1 MKKPSPTHEKKENF
15 VLICVLQHPNAS
27 LIPGISKWKKEL
39 IFSGVAHPAKNPCV
53 SWQKEALYQ
62 AWASLKFWNHK
73 DVLIFP
79 ETISRVT
86 T

>member
-1 MKKPSPTHEKKENF
+1 MKEGIDFLRSGPPSKKTY
-15 VLICVLQHPNAS
+15 
-27 LIPGISKWKKEL
+27 
-39 IFSGVAHPAKNPCV
+39 V